1 MGGSY
6 AVEPSPSTTQ
16 PLHHERIELTIP
28 GRPEYVAVVR
38 LAAAA
43 IAGRMSFTFDEI
55 EDLKVAVGE
64 VCSAAILTGTLR
76 LQIAF
81 DVGPQQLDITVS
93 HTPGEAPRAKREQE
107 LDRLLVQVLMDEVVI
122 TSDGA
127 EHVTRMSKRIA
138 KS

>member
-1 MGGSY
+1 
-6 AVEPSPSTTQ
+6 VELQSPTPQDTH
-16 PLHHERIELTIP
+16 LERIELTIP

-64 VCSAAILTGTLR
+64 VCSSAILSGTPK
-76 LQIAF
+76 LQISF
-81 DVGPQQLDITVS
+81 DVRPEQLDVTVS
-93 HTPGEAPRAKREQE
+93 HTPPAAPRPRREQD
-107 LDRLLVQVLMDEVVI
+107 LDKLLVQVLMDEVV
-122 TSDGA
+122 TTTDGPG
-127 EHVTRMSKRIA
+127 HLTRMSKRVA

>member
-1 MGGSY
+1 MSQT
-6 AVEPSPSTTQ
+6 AHP
-16 PLHHERIELTIP
+16 ERIELTIP

-64 VCSAAILTGTLR
+64 VCSSAILTGTPR
-76 LQIAF
+76 LLIAF
-81 DVGPQQLDITVS
+81 DVRPQQLDIAVTHS
-93 HTPGEAPRAKREQE
+93 PGQAPRAKREQD
-107 LDRLLVQVLMDEVVI
+107 LDKLLVQVLMDDVVI
-122 TSDGA
+122 TNDGA
-127 EHVTRMSKRIA
+127 EHVTRMSKRLA

>member
-1 MGGSY
+1 MESI
-6 AVEPSPSTTQ
+6 PSKSQTAQ
-16 PLHHERIELTIP
+16 PERIELTIP

-64 VCSAAILTGTLR
+64 VCSSAILTGTPR
-76 LQIAF
+76 LQVVF
-81 DVGPQQLDITVS
+81 DVRPQQLEIAVT
-93 HTPGEAPRAKREQE
+93 HTPGRTARAKREQD
-107 LDRLLVQVLMDEVVI
+107 LDKLLVQVLMDEVVI
-122 TSDGA
+122 TSDGDD
-127 EHVTRMSKRIA
+127 HVTRMSKRLA